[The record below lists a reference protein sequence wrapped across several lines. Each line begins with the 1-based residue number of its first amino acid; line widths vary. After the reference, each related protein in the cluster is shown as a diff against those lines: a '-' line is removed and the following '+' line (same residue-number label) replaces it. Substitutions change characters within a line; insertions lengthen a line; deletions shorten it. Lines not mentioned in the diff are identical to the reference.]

1 MRILCTETTPGLAD
15 ETAARLGAAG
25 HEVVRCFDPD
35 GGPSRPCVGLD
46 RDACPLDLPGG
57 VDVVVD
63 VRAPDRPRPTR
74 REAGLTC
81 ALRQHVPMV
90 LVGAGRPNPHARWTT
105 VALDGGGDIVAACDE
120 AIGRRLADLGATVSI
135 AACRVLDHVRA
146 EDRPGAAVRTE
157 VERSGGDL
165 HVLVHRP
172 PTAAALDGAIAA
184 RAHRALRD
192 AGVDVPS
199 ISIACAD

>member
-1 MRILCTETTPGLAD
+1 
-15 ETAARLGAAG
+15 
-25 HEVVRCFDPD
+25 
-35 GGPSRPCVGLD
+35 
-46 RDACPLDLPGG
+46 
-57 VDVVVD
+57 
-63 VRAPDRPRPTR
+63 
-74 REAGLTC
+74 
-81 ALRQHVPMV
+81 MV

-105 VALDGGGDIVAACDE
+105 VTVDGDGDVVAACEE

-135 AACRVLDHVRA
+135 AACHVLDDDGA

-157 VERSGGDL
+157 VERRGREL

-172 PTAAALDGAIAA
+172 RTAAGLDGAIAVH
-184 RAHRALRD
+184 AHRALRD